1 MKKENDTPA
10 SPEKLSSNVRNYF
23 NKDIEDRIA
32 EMNIK
37 QMSNLLK
44 GIVDSETWIALLK
57 YTETRMAPLDAILRT
72 SDPTKSAH
80 QISWAQGCMAGLC
93 DIENYVIDLNSPE
106 KTEEPVSNANNKP
119 EGVII
124 SGK

>member
-1 MKKENDTPA
+1 MKKENDTPVA
-10 SPEKLSSNVRNYF
+10 PDKSSSNVRNYF
-23 NKDIEDRIA
+23 NKEIEERIS
-32 EMNIK
+32 EMSVK
-37 QMSNLLK
+37 RMSVLMKEL
-44 GIVDSETWIALLK
+44 VDSEAWIAILK
-57 YTETRMAPLDAILRT
+57 YTETRMTPLDAILRT
-72 SDPTKSAH
+72 ADPTKNAH

-106 KTEEPVSNANNKP
+106 KTEEPAPNVNTKP

>member
-1 MKKENDTPA
+1 MKKENDTPVA
-10 SPEKLSSNVRNYF
+10 PEKPASNVRNYF
-23 NKDIEDRIA
+23 SKELEERIA
-32 EMNIK
+32 GMTIK
-37 QMSNLLK
+37 QMSALMK
-44 GIVDSETWIALLK
+44 GVVDSEVWIAILK
-57 YTETRMAPLDAILRT
+57 YTETRMVSLDAILRT
-72 SDPTKSAH
+72 ADPTKNAH

-106 KTEEPVSNANNKP
+106 KAEEPAQNANTKP